1 MVTVP
6 KTFKVIQLSNMQNCN
21 FQFYGIWKKIKF
33 PHAARVQVKVIF
45 SRIASIKEIAH
56 LKIPIHVSSLLAVG
70 QDFLIMTVCTCIS
83 LDIYLEEYVKGKK

>member
-1 MVTVP
+1 M
-6 KTFKVIQLSNMQNCN
+6 
-21 FQFYGIWKKIKF
+21 KKNQISLY
-33 PHAARVQVKVIF
+33 AARVQIKVIF